1 MAMIKMFYNLDTRT
15 ADSGETWK
23 SVKYFW
29 GKIEKKNPQLSGRG
43 REYELKD
50 LGFDP
55 QPGQTPRR
63 KARMP

>member
-1 MAMIKMFYNLDTRT
+1 MIKMFYNLDTRA
-15 ADSGETWK
+15 ADSGETLR

-29 GKIEKKNPQLSGRG
+29 GEIEKKKNPQLSGRG
-43 REYELKD
+43 REYELND

-63 KARMP
+63 NTRMPK